1 MNFADYQ
8 KKVYPHLVKLLS
20 QEVSRTT
27 TGTKMKLTLPE
38 RQEIA
43 HLLVY
48 ISGDGQTMLK
58 RLFRE
63 GYNAIAAADTMLGRR
78 RRGEWMD

>member
-1 MNFADYQ
+1 MDFSDYQ

-20 QEVSRTT
+20 REVSRTG

-48 ISGDGQTMLK
+48 VSGDGQNMLK

-63 GYNAIAAADTMLGRR
+63 GYDALGAADTMLGRR
-78 RRGEWMD
+78 RNGEWMD